1 MFPLVSMLLL
11 LKRLILGK
19 KLVKPRIVV
28 VLLLWL
34 LGVLPLLP
42 PSLVAIK
49 QELPQDS
56 KHLRMLLLL
65 LVLNVL
71 VLLRPDRVAPT
82 VVDQDKLQVL
92 LLVVVG
98 VLLMLLGVLLM
109 MMKKKMMFLLRP
121 DRVAP
126 SFIKGNTKSSF
137 VHIRNA
143 SGCTLHFL
151 AM

>member
-1 MFPLVSMLLL
+1 MFPLVAMLLL
-11 LKRLILGK
+11 LKRLILGRN
-19 KLVKPRIVV
+19 LVKPRMVV

-98 VLLMLLGVLLM
+98 VLLMI
-109 MMKKKMMFLLRP
+109 KKKMMLKIKRILL
-121 DRVAP
+121 
-126 SFIKGNTKSSF
+126 
-137 VHIRNA
+137 
-143 SGCTLHFL
+143 LL
-151 AM
+151 LLL